1 MISRSVSVV
10 LLAILVAPQIGH
22 SDEQLPLNKL
32 STYQVVKTWHEQFMQ
47 GQPTKAQRLEAMREI
62 VRTSGF
68 GDRGLKSIYKNF
80 EGNYALDPTIPG
92 VEKSTLLTRSAS
104 ASQAK
109 GYRRELLYA
118 VSLHNDPQYSVVEM
132 NRPQK
137 RAWGNTDFDIVFR
150 HHSSN
155 QYGRVE
161 VKDYS
166 PDSQNTNLNKLK
178 IQIEKMAREGR
189 YSGQQQVWINAR
201 PVVQNLRS
209 YAESRGVLVLE
220 NVKTGTTTSKVPG
233 AISADAAL
241 GQVDQLFK
249 RAVYTRTMI
258 AAGQLGFGASMLLGS
273 APMALESAY
282 ALLNEENSGEVV
294 TRGLRFGEYASY
306 AMAGTGM
313 VLSSGMSLASR
324 YTSEANQVRL
334 FSTGRYVG
342 QLAWVGL
349 VAAEG
354 FQIARYNKG
363 DVSDREFWTNQWVL
377 GSMATGSYLGSLIGG
392 ALAGF
397 VFKAPP
403 TIVAGSVT
411 GSAGGAW
418 LGESLARSTANAWY
432 EHKFAG
438 VDERFGKRVY
448 ARYGLQ

>member
-1 MISRSVSVV
+1 MISRQASVGLIAIV
-10 LLAILVAPQIGH
+10 LAPQIGYT
-22 SDEQLPLNKL
+22 EEPLPIIK
-32 STYQVVKTWHEQFMQ
+32 SSSYQDVKTWHEQFMQ
-47 GQPTKAQRLEAMREI
+47 GQPTKAQRLEAVREI
-62 VRTSGF
+62 VRTSNF
-68 GDRGLKSIYKNF
+68 GDRGLNSIYKNF
-80 EGNYALDPTIPG
+80 DGKYSLDTTIPG
-92 VEKSTLLTRSAS
+92 IEKSALLTRSAS

-118 VSLHNDPQYSVVEM
+118 VSLHNDPRYSVVEM

-137 RAWGNTDFDIVFR
+137 RSWGNTDFDIVFK

-155 QYGRVE
+155 QYGRIE

-166 PDSQNTNLNKLK
+166 PDSQTTNLAKLK
-178 IQIEKMAREGR
+178 TQIDKMAREGR
-189 YSGQQQVWINAR
+189 YSGQPQLWINAR
-201 PVVQNLRS
+201 PVVSDVRS

-220 NVKTGTTTSKVPG
+220 NVKTGTKASKAPG
-233 AISADAAL
+233 AISADVAL
-241 GQVDQLFK
+241 GQVDQHIK
-249 RAVYTRTMI
+249 RAVNTRTMI
-258 AAGQLGFGASMLLGS
+258 AAGQLGFGAWMLLGS
-273 APMALESAY
+273 APMALESAH
-282 ALLNEENSGEVV
+282 ALLNEENGGE
-294 TRGLRFGEYASY
+294 TTQWLRFGEQASY
-306 AMAGTGM
+306 AAAGTGM
-313 VLSSGMSLASR
+313 VLSSGISLASR
-324 YTSEANQVRL
+324 YASEANQARL

-354 FQIARYNKG
+354 FQIARYSKR

-377 GSMATGSYLGSLIGG
+377 GSAATGGYFGSLAGG

-403 TIVAGSVT
+403 AVAAGSVT
-411 GSAGGAW
+411 GGSGGAW

-438 VDERFGKRVY
+438 IDERFGKRVY